1 MKKNVKRLVLSR
13 ETIVALEAPTLREA
27 AGGYGTI
34 ETQCCA
40 TMQPCSVGTCHSD
53 TTPIREAY

>member
-1 MKKNVKRLVLSR
+1 MKKSVKKLSLAKD
-13 ETIVALEAPTLREA
+13 TVASMESLQQV

-53 TTPIREAY
+53 TTPIREV